1 MFKTIK
7 TIFQGTANST
17 LAEYYQARL
26 QTSKSAVEIEAI
38 FSLNSLMSFNETEEQ
53 QDEVLK

>member
-7 TIFQGTANST
+7 AIFQGSASST

-38 FSLNSLMSFNETEEQ
+38 FSLNAFMSFNEAEEQ
-53 QDEVLK
+53 QNEVLK

>member
-7 TIFQGTANST
+7 AIFQGTANST
-17 LAEYYQARL
+17 LAEYYLARL

-38 FSLNSLMSFNETEEQ
+38 FSLNAFMSFNETEEQ